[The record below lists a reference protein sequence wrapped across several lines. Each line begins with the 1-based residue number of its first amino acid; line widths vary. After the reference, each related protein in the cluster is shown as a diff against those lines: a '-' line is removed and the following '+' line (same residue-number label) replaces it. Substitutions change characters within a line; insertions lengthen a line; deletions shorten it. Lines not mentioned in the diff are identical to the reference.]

1 MPAKTF
7 VVTYTYVPEIAER
20 RQPHR
25 ADHLAHVQRACDEGR
40 LVLAGA
46 TADPVDGAI
55 LILEADS
62 PGEVFAWV
70 ANDPYARA
78 GLIQAVSVR
87 EVTVAVARR

>member
-7 VVTYTYVPEIAER
+7 VISYTYVPQIAER

-25 ADHLAHVQRACDEGR
+25 ADHLAHLQRACDEGR

-55 LILEADS
+55 LVVEAGS
-62 PGEVFAWV
+62 PGEVFGWV

-78 GLIQAVSVR
+78 GLIHAVSVR

>member
-7 VVTYTYVPEIAER
+7 VVSYTYVPEIAER
-20 RQPHR
+20 RRPHR
-25 ADHLAHVQRACDEGR
+25 ADHLAHLQRACDEGR

-55 LILEADS
+55 LVVEADS

-70 ANDPYARA
+70 ASDPYARA

-87 EVTVAVARR
+87 EVTVAIARR

>member
-7 VVTYTYVPEIAER
+7 VVTYTYVPEITER

-25 ADHLAHVQRACDEGR
+25 AAHLAHLERARDAER

-46 TADPVDGAI
+46 TADPVDGAV
-55 LILEADS
+55 LVVEADG
-62 PGEVFAWV
+62 PGEVFNWV

-87 EVTVAVARR
+87 EVSVAVARR